1 MARVVERPAESQFH
15 AVFPKLVSDGAGIRD
30 GPGRTVE
37 FRHDQRVAF
46 AHGTEGLVEA
56 GAGTGRAGEAV
67 TSLDAILGDRIQPV
81 GGTAFV
87 CLWQNTML
95 WRPLAGIRKMLG
107 NKTENPHC
115 RGTGASRQGADSGG
129 WGSKSFLSQRCGN
142 PRQPSRRLPLRIG
155 IVVSSV

>member
-1 MARVVERPAESQFH
+1 MPLTSGGTERVQGRTPDHGIARVVERPAESQIH

-67 TSLDAILGDRIQPV
+67 TSLDAILGDRIQP
-81 GGTAFV
+81 
-87 CLWQNTML
+87 
-95 WRPLAGIRKMLG
+95 AGEQRSCACGRKL
-107 NKTENPHC
+107 C
-115 RGTGASRQGADSGG
+115 SGG
-129 WGSKSFLSQRCGN
+129 
-142 PRQPSRRLPLRIG
+142 P
-155 IVVSSV
+155 